1 MLRDLSVTRSGLH
14 PAQWVLL
21 LGVIGLGTVPLSLA
35 ALRLQA
41 VTDTGLI
48 DAFSMFLEQHRA
60 ADALRFSMLEAMAS
74 TVLTVVVGLPVAWA
88 MGRYRW
94 KRLRLRRT
102 LLYLP
107 FVTPPVVAAVG
118 FLAMFSEG
126 GWVHTLGL
134 DFRSETSNLTNPGT
148 WLLDGV
154 HFGQFSALILAHAW
168 FNISLMIRFVEPV
181 VAQLDPSW
189 EEQLALLPSGHTWR
203 GRMTT
208 LWAPMLGPA
217 VAVAATYTFFF
228 SFTSFALVRWLTPG
242 KHTLESLL
250 ADLGG
255 SAGIEGYRTDT
266 SLAVLSI
273 AAVQMLLM
281 LTMLWAAGRFER
293 KHSHVLSLNNESS
306 NRIHRGEPPK
316 RWSLGVGAVVVL
328 SMTPYVS
335 VLIASFRMRGA
346 AGEGFKWTLKGWQR
360 AFAGD
365 TSTVSVMEAIGN
377 SLTYAGITVLV
388 ALPLGYGVAA
398 ALTQLRKQGR
408 LKTAGLLDS
417 LCMIPLSVSAVV
429 VGLGIVIGVLRWY
442 PELFRFQ
449 YLPALPHIILV
460 LPFVIRLLVPAME
473 RINDAYVQQA
483 RLLHMSKLSSWW
495 HGRGA
500 FLVPALT
507 MAASLS
513 LAFSLG
519 EFGASY
525 LVVRVGS
532 WDSLSIMVDTVTG
545 RPKFD
550 PVVMPTAMA
559 LASTLMLLTFII
571 LGLNERLRTR
581 GGTDD
586 V

>member
-1 MLRDLSVTRSGLH
+1 MLRSLSEIRSGLH
-14 PAQWVLL
+14 PAQWALL
-21 LGVIGLGTVPLSLA
+21 LGVIALGVVPLGLA
-35 ALRLQA
+35 AFRLQDVTDTSMIEALRL
-41 VTDTGLI
+41 
-48 DAFSMFLEQHRA
+48 FFEQNGA
-60 ADALRFSMLEAMAS
+60 QEALRFSMIEAVAS
-74 TVLTVVVGLPVAWA
+74 TVLTVAVGLPVAWA

-94 KRLRLRRT
+94 KRIRLQRT

-126 GWVHTLGL
+126 GWVQMIGL
-134 DFRSETSNLTNPGT
+134 DFRSEHSNITNPSE
-148 WLLDGV
+148 WYAEGV

-189 EEQLALLPSGHTWR
+189 EEQLRLLPGGQTPLSR
-203 GRMTT
+203 LRT

-242 KHTLESLL
+242 RHTLESLL

-273 AAVQMLLM
+273 AGVQMLLM
-281 LTMLWAAGRFER
+281 LLMLWGAGRFER
-293 KHSHVLSLNNESS
+293 KHSHVLSLNDESS
-306 NRIHRGEPPK
+306 NRAQRGAPPLK
-316 RWSLGVGAVVVL
+316 WILGVGSVVVL
-328 SMTPYVS
+328 SMTPYIS
-335 VLIASFRMRGA
+335 VIVASFRMRGD
-346 AGEGFKWTLKGWQR
+346 AGEGFRWTLAGWQR
-360 AFAGD
+360 AVAGD
-365 TSTVSVMEAIGN
+365 RSTITLMEAIGN

-388 ALPLGYGVAA
+388 ALPLGYGVAS
-398 ALTQLRKQGR
+398 ALTNLRKRGHR
-408 LKTAGLLDS
+408 KTAGVVDS

-429 VGLGIVIGVLRWY
+429 VGLGIVVGMLRWY
-442 PELFRFQ
+442 PDLFRFP
-449 YLPALPHIILV
+449 YLPALPHIMLV

-473 RINDAYVQQA
+473 RIDGIYAQQA
-483 RLLHMSKLSSWW
+483 QLLQMSSFRLWW
-495 HGRGA
+495 HSKGA
-500 FLVPALT
+500 FLLPTMT
-507 MAASLS
+507 MAASLC

-532 WDSLSIMVDTVTG
+532 WDTLSIMVDTVAG

-559 LASTLMLLTFII
+559 LASMLMLITFII

-581 GGTDD
+581 GGSDD

>member
-1 MLRDLSVTRSGLH
+1 MSRDSSEIRSSLH
-14 PAQWVLL
+14 PVQWLL
-21 LGVIGLGTVPLSLA
+21 LAGVIALGILPLLLA
-35 ALRLQA
+35 ALRLQT
-41 VTDTGLI
+41 VTETGMVE
-48 DAFSMFLEQHRA
+48 AFGMFPEQNKA
-60 ADALRFSMLEAMAS
+60 MEAMRFSLLEAAAS
-74 TVLTVVVGLPVAWA
+74 TFLTLAVGLPVAWA

-94 KRLRLRRT
+94 KRIRLQRT

-126 GWVHTLGL
+126 GWVRTIGL
-134 DFRSETSNLTNPGT
+134 DFRSERANLFDSEWFNGG
-148 WLLDGV
+148 LEM
-154 HFGQFSALILAHAW
+154 GQFSALILAHAW

-181 VAQLDPSW
+181 VAQLDPKW
-189 EEQLALLPSGHTWR
+189 EEQLRLLPSGQTLR
-203 GRMTT
+203 GRLRT

-242 KHTLESLL
+242 RHTLESLL

-273 AAVQMLLM
+273 AGVQMLLM
-281 LTMLWAAGRFER
+281 LLMLWGAGRFER
-293 KHSHVLSLNNESS
+293 KHSHVLSLNEESS
-306 NRIHRGEPPK
+306 NRRHRGKPPL
-316 RWSLGVGAVVVL
+316 RWTLGVGSVIAL

-335 VLIASFRMRGA
+335 VIVASFRMRGE
-346 AGEGFKWTLKGWQR
+346 AGEGFRWTLAGWRR
-360 AFAGD
+360 ALAGD
-365 TSTVSVMEAIGN
+365 SSTISLMEAITN
-377 SLTYAGITVLV
+377 SLTYASITVLV
-388 ALPLGYGVAA
+388 ALPLGYGVAS
-398 ALTQLRKQGR
+398 ALTTLRKRGFQ
-408 LKTAGLLDS
+408 KTAGLLDS

-429 VGLGIVIGVLRWY
+429 VGLGIVVGILRWH
-442 PELFRFQ
+442 PDLFNFP
-449 YLPALPHIILV
+449 YLPALPHIMLV

-473 RINDAYVQQA
+473 RIDEMYAQQA
-483 RLLHMSKLSSWW
+483 SLLPMTPFQFWW
-495 HGRGA
+495 HSRGA
-500 FLVPALT
+500 FLVPAMT
-507 MAASLS
+507 MAASLC

-525 LVVRVGS
+525 LVMRVGS
-532 WDSLSIMVDTVTG
+532 WDTLSIMVDTVAG

-559 LASTLMLLTFII
+559 LASMLMLLTFII

-581 GGTDD
+581 GGSRD

>member
-1 MLRDLSVTRSGLH
+1 MLRNLSEIRSGLH

-21 LGVIGLGTVPLSLA
+21 ASVIALGVLPLLLA
-35 ALRLQA
+35 ALRLQT
-41 VTDTGLI
+41 VTETGI
-48 DAFSMFLEQHRA
+48 VEAFGMFPEQNRALE
-60 ADALRFSMLEAMAS
+60 ALRFSLLEAAAS
-74 TVLTVVVGLPVAWA
+74 TLLTLAVGLPVAWA

-94 KRLRLRRT
+94 KRIRLQRT

-126 GWVHTLGL
+126 GWVRAIGL
-134 DFRSETSNLTNPGT
+134 DFRSERANLFDTT
-148 WLLDGV
+148 WFKEGLEV
-154 HFGQFSALILAHAW
+154 GQFSALIIAHAW

-181 VAQLDPSW
+181 VAQLDPKW
-189 EEQLALLPSGHTWR
+189 EEQLRLLPNGQTLR
-203 GRMTT
+203 GRLRT

-242 KHTLESLL
+242 RHTLESLL

-255 SAGIEGYRTDT
+255 SAGIQGYRTDT

-273 AAVQMLLM
+273 AGVQMLLM
-281 LTMLWAAGRFER
+281 LLMLWGAGRFER
-293 KHSHVLSLNNESS
+293 KHSHVLSLNDESS
-306 NRIHRGEPPK
+306 NRRHRGAPPL
-316 RWSLGVGAVVVL
+316 RWTLGVGTVLVL

-335 VLIASFRMRGA
+335 VMVASFRMRGE
-346 AGEGFKWTLKGWQR
+346 AGEGFRWTLAGWRR
-360 AFAGD
+360 ALAGD
-365 TSTVSVMEAIGN
+365 SSTISLMEAIVN
-377 SLTYAGITVLV
+377 SLTYASLTVLV
-388 ALPLGYGVAA
+388 ALPLGYGVAS
-398 ALTQLRKQGR
+398 ALTTLRKRGFQ
-408 LKTAGLLDS
+408 KTAGVLDS

-429 VGLGIVIGVLRWY
+429 VGLGIVVGILRWY
-442 PELFRFQ
+442 PDLFNFP
-449 YLPALPHIILV
+449 YLPALPHIMLV

-473 RINDAYVQQA
+473 RIDEMYAQQA
-483 RLLHMSKLSSWW
+483 SLLPMSAIQFWW
-495 HGRGA
+495 HSRGA
-500 FLVPALT
+500 FLVPAMT
-507 MAASLS
+507 MAASLC

-525 LVVRVGS
+525 LVMRVGS
-532 WDSLSIMVDTVTG
+532 WDTLSIMVDTVAG

-559 LASTLMLLTFII
+559 LASMLMLLTFII

-581 GGTDD
+581 GGGRD

>member
-1 MLRDLSVTRSGLH
+1 M
-14 PAQWVLL
+14 
-21 LGVIGLGTVPLSLA
+21 
-35 ALRLQA
+35 
-41 VTDTGLI
+41 
-48 DAFSMFLEQHRA
+48 
-60 ADALRFSMLEAMAS
+60 
-74 TVLTVVVGLPVAWA
+74 
-88 MGRYRW
+88 
-94 KRLRLRRT
+94 
-102 LLYLP
+102 
-107 FVTPPVVAAVG
+107 
-118 FLAMFSEG
+118 
-126 GWVHTLGL
+126 
-134 DFRSETSNLTNPGT
+134 
-148 WLLDGV
+148 
-154 HFGQFSALILAHAW
+154 
-168 FNISLMIRFVEPV
+168 
-181 VAQLDPSW
+181 
-189 EEQLALLPSGHTWR
+189 
-203 GRMTT
+203 
-208 LWAPMLGPA
+208 
-217 VAVAATYTFFF
+217 
-228 SFTSFALVRWLTPG
+228 RWLTPG

>member
-1 MLRDLSVTRSGLH
+1 MLRSLSEIRSGLH
-14 PAQWVLL
+14 PAQWALL
-21 LGVIGLGTVPLSLA
+21 LGVIALGVVPLGLA
-35 ALRLQA
+35 AFRLQDVTDTSMIEALRL
-41 VTDTGLI
+41 
-48 DAFSMFLEQHRA
+48 FFEQNGA
-60 ADALRFSMLEAMAS
+60 QEALRFSMVEAVAS
-74 TVLTVVVGLPVAWA
+74 TVLTVAVGLPVAWA

-94 KRLRLRRT
+94 KRIRLQRT

-126 GWVHTLGL
+126 GWVQMIGL
-134 DFRSETSNLTNPGT
+134 DFRSEHSNITNPSE
-148 WLLDGV
+148 WYAEGV

-189 EEQLALLPSGHTWR
+189 EEQLRLLPGGQTPLSR
-203 GRMTT
+203 LRT

-242 KHTLESLL
+242 RHTLESLL

-273 AAVQMLLM
+273 AGVQMLLM
-281 LTMLWAAGRFER
+281 LLMLWGAGRFER
-293 KHSHVLSLNNESS
+293 KHSHVLSLNDESS
-306 NRIHRGEPPK
+306 NRAQRGAPPLK
-316 RWSLGVGAVVVL
+316 WILGVGSVVVL
-328 SMTPYVS
+328 SMTPYIS
-335 VLIASFRMRGA
+335 VIVASFRMRGD
-346 AGEGFKWTLKGWQR
+346 AGEGFRWTLAGWQR
-360 AFAGD
+360 AVAGD
-365 TSTVSVMEAIGN
+365 RSTITLMEAIGN

-388 ALPLGYGVAA
+388 ALPLGYGVAS
-398 ALTQLRKQGR
+398 ALTTLRKRGHR
-408 LKTAGLLDS
+408 KTAGVVDS

-429 VGLGIVIGVLRWY
+429 VGLGIVVGMLRWY
-442 PELFRFQ
+442 PDLFRFP
-449 YLPALPHIILV
+449 YLPALPHIMLV

-473 RINDAYVQQA
+473 RIDGIYAQQA
-483 RLLHMSKLSSWW
+483 QLLQMSSFRLWW
-495 HGRGA
+495 HSKGA
-500 FLVPALT
+500 FLLPTMT
-507 MAASLS
+507 MAASLC

-532 WDSLSIMVDTVTG
+532 WDTLSIMVDTVAG

-559 LASTLMLLTFII
+559 LASMLMLITFII

-581 GGTDD
+581 GGSDD

>member
-1 MLRDLSVTRSGLH
+1 MLRNLSEIRSGLH

-21 LGVIGLGTVPLSLA
+21 ASVIALGVLPLLLA
-35 ALRLQA
+35 ALRLQT
-41 VTDTGLI
+41 VTETGI
-48 DAFSMFLEQHRA
+48 VDAFGMFPEQNRALE
-60 ADALRFSMLEAMAS
+60 ALRFSLLEAAAS
-74 TVLTVVVGLPVAWA
+74 TLLTLAVGLPVAWA

-94 KRLRLRRT
+94 KRIRLQRT

-126 GWVHTLGL
+126 GWVRAIGL
-134 DFRSETSNLTNPGT
+134 DFRSERANLFDTT
-148 WLLDGV
+148 WFKEGLEV
-154 HFGQFSALILAHAW
+154 GQFSALIIAHAW

-181 VAQLDPSW
+181 VAQLDPKW
-189 EEQLALLPSGHTWR
+189 EEQLRLLPNGQTLR
-203 GRMTT
+203 GRLRT

-242 KHTLESLL
+242 RHTLESLL

-255 SAGIEGYRTDT
+255 SAGIQGYRTDT

-273 AAVQMLLM
+273 AGVQMLLM
-281 LTMLWAAGRFER
+281 LLMLWGAGRFER
-293 KHSHVLSLNNESS
+293 KHSHVLSLNDESS
-306 NRIHRGEPPK
+306 NRRHRGAPPL
-316 RWSLGVGAVVVL
+316 RWTLGVGTVLVL

-335 VLIASFRMRGA
+335 VMVASFRMRGE
-346 AGEGFKWTLKGWQR
+346 AGEGFRWTLAGWRR
-360 AFAGD
+360 ALAGD
-365 TSTVSVMEAIGN
+365 SSTISLMEAIVN
-377 SLTYAGITVLV
+377 SLTYASLTVLV
-388 ALPLGYGVAA
+388 ALPLGYGVAS
-398 ALTQLRKQGR
+398 ALTTLRKRGFQ
-408 LKTAGLLDS
+408 KTAGVLDS

-429 VGLGIVIGVLRWY
+429 VGLGIVVGILRWY
-442 PELFRFQ
+442 PDLFNFP
-449 YLPALPHIILV
+449 YLPALPHIMLV

-473 RINDAYVQQA
+473 RIDEMYAQQA
-483 RLLHMSKLSSWW
+483 SLLPMSAIQFWW
-495 HGRGA
+495 HSRGA
-500 FLVPALT
+500 FLVPAMT
-507 MAASLS
+507 MAASLC

-525 LVVRVGS
+525 LVMRVGS
-532 WDSLSIMVDTVTG
+532 WDTLSIMVDTVAG

-559 LASTLMLLTFII
+559 LASMLMLLTFII

-581 GGTDD
+581 GGGRD

>member
-1 MLRDLSVTRSGLH
+1 MLRNLSEIRSGLH

-21 LGVIGLGTVPLSLA
+21 ASVIALGVLPLLLA
-35 ALRLQA
+35 ALRLQT
-41 VTDTGLI
+41 VTETDI
-48 DAFSMFLEQHRA
+48 VEAFGMFPEQNKALE
-60 ADALRFSMLEAMAS
+60 ALRFSLLEAAAS
-74 TVLTVVVGLPVAWA
+74 TLLTLAVGLPVAWA

-94 KRLRLRRT
+94 KRIRLQRT

-126 GWVHTLGL
+126 GWVRAIGL
-134 DFRSETSNLTNPGT
+134 DFRSERANLFDTT
-148 WLLDGV
+148 WFKEGLEV
-154 HFGQFSALILAHAW
+154 GQFSALIIAHAW

-181 VAQLDPSW
+181 VAQLDPKW
-189 EEQLALLPSGHTWR
+189 EEQLRLLPNGQTLR
-203 GRMTT
+203 GRLRT

-242 KHTLESLL
+242 RHTLESLL

-255 SAGIEGYRTDT
+255 SAGIQGYRTDT

-273 AAVQMLLM
+273 AGVQMLLM
-281 LTMLWAAGRFER
+281 LLMLWGAGRFER
-293 KHSHVLSLNNESS
+293 KHSHVLSLNDESS
-306 NRIHRGEPPK
+306 NRRHRGAPPL
-316 RWSLGVGAVVVL
+316 RWTLGVGTVLVL

-335 VLIASFRMRGA
+335 VMVASFRMRGE
-346 AGEGFKWTLKGWQR
+346 AGEGFRWTLAGWRR
-360 AFAGD
+360 ALAGD
-365 TSTVSVMEAIGN
+365 SSTISLMEAIVN
-377 SLTYAGITVLV
+377 SLTYASLTVLV
-388 ALPLGYGVAA
+388 ALPLGYGVAS
-398 ALTQLRKQGR
+398 ALTTLRKRGFQ
-408 LKTAGLLDS
+408 KTAGVLDS
-417 LCMIPLSVSAVV
+417 LCMVPLSVSAVV
-429 VGLGIVIGVLRWY
+429 VGLGIVVGILRWY
-442 PELFRFQ
+442 PDLFNFP
-449 YLPALPHIILV
+449 YLPALPHIMLV

-473 RINDAYVQQA
+473 RIDEMYAQQA
-483 RLLHMSKLSSWW
+483 SLLPMSAIQFWW
-495 HGRGA
+495 HSRGA
-500 FLVPALT
+500 FLVPAMT
-507 MAASLS
+507 MAASLC

-525 LVVRVGS
+525 LVMRVGS
-532 WDSLSIMVDTVTG
+532 WDTLSIMVDTVAG

-559 LASTLMLLTFII
+559 LASMLMLLTFII

-581 GGTDD
+581 GGGRD

>member
-1 MLRDLSVTRSGLH
+1 MRRGLSELRSGLH
-14 PAQWVLL
+14 PVQWALMAGVIA
-21 LGVIGLGTVPLSLA
+21 LGVGPLILA
-35 ALRLQA
+35 VLRLQT
-41 VTDTGLI
+41 VTGTSIGE
-48 DAFSMFLEQHRA
+48 AFQLFSTQNRA
-60 ADALRFSMLEAMAS
+60 PEALQFSLVEAAAS
-74 TVLTVVVGLPVAWA
+74 TLLTLAVGLPIAWA
-88 MGRYRW
+88 LGRYSW
-94 KRLRLRRT
+94 KRIRLKRT

-107 FVTPPVVAAVG
+107 FVTPPIVAAVG

-126 GWVHTLGL
+126 GWVNFIGL
-134 DFRSETSNLTNPGT
+134 HFWSETNNLSNPGSWFT
-148 WLLDGV
+148 EGLHL
-154 HFGQFSALILAHAW
+154 GQFSALIVAHAW

-181 VAQLDPSW
+181 VAQLDPKW
-189 EEQLALLPSGHTWR
+189 DEQLRLLPSGQTVL
-203 GRMTT
+203 GRLRT

-217 VAVAATYTFFF
+217 IAVAATYTFFF

-242 KHTLESLL
+242 RHTLESLL

-293 KHSHVLSLNNESS
+293 KHSHVLSLNSESS
-306 NRIHRGEPPK
+306 NRTHRGEPPK
-316 RWSLGVGAVVVL
+316 RWSWGVGAVVVL
-328 SMTPYVS
+328 TMTPYVS

-346 AGEGFKWTLKGWQR
+346 AGEGFNWTLKGWQR

-365 TSTVSVMEAIGN
+365 TSTVSVIEAIGN

-442 PELFRFQ
+442 PELFSFQ

-473 RINDAYVQQA
+473 RINELYAQQA
-483 RLLHMSKLSSWW
+483 DLLQMSSVERWW
-495 HGRGA
+495 HSRGA
-500 FLVPALT
+500 FLVPTMT
-507 MAASLS
+507 MAASLC

-519 EFGASY
+519 EFGASF

-532 WDSLSIMVDTVTG
+532 WDTLSVMVDTVAG

-550 PVVMPTAMA
+550 PVVIPTAMA
-559 LASTLMLLTFII
+559 LASMLMLLTFII
-571 LGLNERLRTR
+571 LGLNERLRTQ